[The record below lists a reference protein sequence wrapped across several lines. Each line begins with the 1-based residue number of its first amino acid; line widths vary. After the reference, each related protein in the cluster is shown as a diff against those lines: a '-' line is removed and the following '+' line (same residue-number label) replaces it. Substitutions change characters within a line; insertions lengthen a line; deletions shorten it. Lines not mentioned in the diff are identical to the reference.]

1 MFLETFL
8 QDLRIGFRVLLKEK
22 GFCAMAVSVLAL
34 GICGVA
40 TMFAVVN
47 GVLLRGFSFPD
58 ADRLVDVQL
67 VDPANFQPGNFNSRM
82 TTMDY
87 KEIDEMPL
95 KSFVAITANLNG
107 STVNVTYQ
115 GQPKRYTGGY
125 ISHDFFRTLG
135 VSPVMGRDF
144 LPEDDRPGVDKA
156 VLLSDALWKADFG
169 GDPGIIGRAIRINGT
184 SATIV
189 GIMPPKFTFPANEQ
203 LWLPVNSS
211 FPPKPR
217 NDRGI
222 NFVSVIGKLRPG
234 VTIEQAQNEIDTVAK
249 QFAQAYPDTNK
260 QFSQGYVRPLIE
272 QYTGQQLKQML
283 FIMLA
288 FCVGV
293 LLIACVN
300 VMNMQFARATLRS
313 KELAVRSSLGA
324 TRVRLIRQMLTESLL
339 LAGLGAVLGIALA
352 FWATDLLNA
361 AARNLT
367 NPIPSW
373 MSFDIEP
380 KVLAVV
386 VAATF
391 LSAVVSGLVPA
402 WMSSRASAVD
412 VLKESGRGN
421 TGRAIGI
428 ITKGLVMFQIFL
440 SSILLVVGLLQVQSI
455 IRAQT
460 LDYGYDTS
468 GVLGARVGLME
479 GDYPNPEK
487 RQLFYEKLVRELRA
501 APEFESAALTNRFR
515 MVFSGNGPVEIEGK
529 QYAKDSD
536 RTQANFEN
544 VSSDYAA
551 TLGQKVIEG
560 RYLTDEDSD
569 QKDIVAVVNT
579 TFAKKHF
586 GNESA
591 LDRRFRTT
599 NQNGTTPGA
608 WRKIVGVVTDVR
620 MLGPFNNQNDNSG
633 FYVPLFASAFGP
645 VAPTPI
651 APQFATI
658 VAKPK
663 GGQRGESLA
672 KAVAAA
678 VQRIDPNLPPYFV
691 ETPKTSFDGFL
702 GQNRIIATM
711 FTIFGVVATVM
722 SAVGLY
728 GVQSFSVNQRT
739 QEFGIRMALGA
750 DSRVILGMVLRQG
763 GWQLGTGL
771 VLGLGLLFG
780 LATAANQAVAQALF
794 LIQISPSDPLTYTA
808 VALLLGGVAF
818 IAILIPARR
827 ATRVDPMIALR
838 AE

>member
-1 MFLETFL
+1 MFFETFF
-8 QDLRIGFRVLLKEK
+8 QDLRIGLRVLIKEK
-22 GFCAMAVSVLAL
+22 GFCALAVFVLAL
-34 GICGVA
+34 GICGVT

-47 GVLLRGFSFPD
+47 GVLLRGFNFPD

-67 VDPANFQPGNFNSRM
+67 VDPANFQPGNFNSRI

-95 KSFVAITANLNG
+95 KSFSAITANLNG
-107 STVNVTYQ
+107 STVNVTYL

-125 ISHDFFRTLG
+125 VSHDFFRALG
-135 VSPVMGRDF
+135 VAPVMGRDF

-169 GDPGIIGRAIRINGT
+169 SDPAVVGRAIRVNGT
-184 SATIV
+184 AATIIGV
-189 GIMPPKFTFPANEQ
+189 MPPKFTFPANEQ
-203 LWLPVNSS
+203 LWLPVNTA

-222 NFVSVIGKLRPG
+222 NFVSIIGKLKPG

-249 QFAQAYPDTNK
+249 QFALSYPDTNK
-260 QFSQGYVRPLIE
+260 QFSKGYVRPLIE
-272 QYTGQQLKQML
+272 QFTGQQLKQML

-300 VMNMQFARATLRS
+300 VMNMQFARATLRG
-313 KELAVRSSLGA
+313 KELAIRSSLGA
-324 TRVRLIRQMLTESLL
+324 GRLRLLRQMLTESLL
-339 LAGLGAVLGIALA
+339 VAALGAILGVALA

-361 AARNLT
+361 AATNLT
-367 NPIPSW
+367 NPIPAW

-380 KVLAVV
+380 TVLVV
-386 VAATF
+386 VVGATL
-391 LSAVVSGLVPA
+391 LSAIVSGLVPA
-402 WMSSRASAVD
+402 WMSSRADAVD

-428 ITKGLVMFQIFL
+428 ITKGLVTFQIFL

-455 IRAQT
+455 VRAQT

-479 GDYPNPEK
+479 GDYPTSEK
-487 RQLFYEKLVRELRA
+487 RQLFYEKLVRELRS
-501 APEFESAALTNRFR
+501 APEFESAALTTRFR
-515 MVFSGNGPVEIEGK
+515 MVFSGNGPMEIEGK
-529 QYAKDSD
+529 QYAKDTD
-536 RTQANFEN
+536 RTQVNFEN
-544 VSSDYAA
+544 VSADYAA
-551 TLGQKVIEG
+551 TLGQKVVEG

-569 QKDIVAVVNT
+569 QREPVAVVNT

-591 LDRRFRTT
+591 LGRRFRTV
-599 NQNGTTPGA
+599 NQNGTQPGP
-608 WRKIVGVVTDVR
+608 WRRIAGVVTDVR
-620 MLGPFNNQNDNSG
+620 MLGPFNNQNDNAG
-633 FYVPLFASAFGP
+633 FYVPMFASAFGP
-645 VAPTPI
+645 VAPNPI
-651 APQFATI
+651 APQFGTI
-658 VAKPK
+658 VAKPR
-663 GGQRGESLA
+663 GGQRGESLT
-672 KAVAAA
+672 KAIAAV

-711 FTIFGVVATVM
+711 FTIFGVVATVLA
-722 SAVGLY
+722 AVGLY

-750 DSRVILGMVLRQG
+750 NSRVILGMVLRQG
-763 GWQLGTGL
+763 VWQLGIGL
-771 VLGLGLLFG
+771 ILGLGLLF
-780 LATAANQAVAQALF
+780 TAATLASQQIAGALF
-794 LIQISPSDPLTYTA
+794 LIQINPNDPLTYT
-808 VALLLGGVAF
+808 VVGLLLGTVAF

-827 ATRVDPMIALR
+827 ATRVDPMVALR